1 MNFMERLILIAGFI
15 LLFNCAY
22 AQEDGAA
29 TNATERKVLRL
40 INDLPEMQRE
50 NEFRKAHKNPH
61 LLKALIDD
69 TPTKENNYYKVSIS
83 EDLGFQLRTYEWYE
97 VDAKTFEIR
106 YWDVANDKTMSLS
119 EMRRLKKS
127 Q

>member
-1 MNFMERLILIAGFI
+1 MKILILAGFI
-15 LLFNCAY
+15 LLCNCAY
-22 AQEDGAA
+22 GQEYGAA
-29 TNATERKVLRL
+29 TNATERKVLEL
-40 INDLPEMQRE
+40 INALPEVQQA

-61 LLKALIDD
+61 QLKALIQD
-69 TPTKENNYYKVSIS
+69 TPTKEENYYKVSIS
-83 EDLGFQLRTYEWYE
+83 ENLGFQLRTYEWYE